1 MQDNKNQTNS
11 NIADPA
17 MSFIGTAAGLLI
29 GALLYLL
36 TSHLL
41 LVLFCPLLGFFGYDF
56 PEYRKAVRKVKE
68 KRAQEE
74 EKLRQELEA
83 QQAKEQRKV
92 IRQIKAVQKKNRE
105 DKASLYENIYT
116 VAGYIL
122 ATQPNIKDYEGN
134 AEDVIRYFK
143 ATDQERLIAV
153 EAFNRALDKNFDV
166 EKYVSTYMTNI
177 GKNRDYINYVLTYA
191 FIIATLNDDINYE
204 AKDRLVEIGKSL
216 GSSVAALKRLFK
228 SKGAEARF
236 AREFDSE
243 QKQTSDST
251 TVSEYTENQSSSQT
265 GSQKNSDSNSRK
277 QSSSAR
283 SDKVSEALDIL
294 GLDLNATFDDVKKA
308 HKRLML
314 KYHPDRLASQGL
326 PEDMIAIYTEKAK
339 AVQVAFDLL
348 KKMYGDYI

>member
-1 MQDNKNQTNS
+1 M
-11 NIADPA
+11 
-17 MSFIGTAAGLLI
+17 
-29 GALLYLL
+29 YLL
-36 TSHLL
+36 TGHIL
-41 LVLFCPLLGFFGYDF
+41 LVLFGPLLGFFGYDF
-56 PEYRKAVRKVKE
+56 PEYRKALRIIKA
-68 KRAQEE
+68 KRAEEE
-74 EKLRQELEA
+74 EKKRQELEA
-83 QQAKEQRKV
+83 LQAKEQRKV

-143 ATDQERLIAV
+143 ATEQERLIAV
-153 EAFNRALDKNFDV
+153 EAFNRALDRNFDV
-166 EKYVSTYMTNI
+166 EKYVVTYMTNI

-191 FIIATLNDDINYE
+191 FIIATLNDNIHYE
-204 AKDRLVEIGKSL
+204 AKERLVEIGKSL

-243 QKQTSDST
+243 KKQASDTT
-251 TVSEYTENQSSSQT
+251 TVSRFSGADSSGSENGGTDSQNSSSNRRSS
-265 GSQKNSDSNSRK
+265 GSY
-277 QSSSAR
+277 SSSGT
-283 SDKVSEALDIL
+283 DKVSEALDIL

-314 KYHPDRLASQGL
+314 RYHPDRLASQGL